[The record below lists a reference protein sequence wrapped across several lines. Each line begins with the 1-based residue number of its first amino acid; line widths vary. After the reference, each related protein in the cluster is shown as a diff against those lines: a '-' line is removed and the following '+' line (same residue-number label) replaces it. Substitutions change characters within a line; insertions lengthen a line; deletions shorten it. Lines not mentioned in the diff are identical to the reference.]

1 MKMNKIL
8 VPVVFHETSLRMVH
22 QAAYLAR
29 HFHSE
34 IIPIVEA
41 SQRPPDRCVDAL
53 IMMHRY
59 PGDLVQVGYN

>member
-1 MKMNKIL
+1 MKKIL
-8 VPVVFHETSLRMVH
+8 LPIDFPNISMGVVH
-22 QAAYLAR
+22 QAVFLAR